1 MVVAAETRLKLQRVI
16 VVTKSAR
23 QTKKDLVLLI
33 SFSLGFYKD
42 LPQK

>member
-1 MVVAAETRLKLQRVI
+1 MAVIAETKLTVQKVM

-23 QTKKDLVLLI
+23 QTKKDLLLLI